1 MSALSHK
8 PTPIEAMPNFS
19 SWLNGPE
26 VFIKRDDCTGLALG
40 GNKARQLEFYMG
52 DAISKKA
59 DSIIITGAIQSNFV
73 RQAAAAA
80 RKLGMKIHIQL
91 EDRVN
96 KKDKLYMDSGNILLN
111 KLLGAEIYK
120 LPAGRDESE
129 ADDELD
135 KIADQVRSRGGKPY
149 VIHLGLNHP
158 PLGALGYVDA
168 AIEMLSQSERLN
180 LVFDAIVL
188 GSGSAATHSGFLTG
202 LRYKKSNIPIYG
214 ICVRR
219 PSDEQGTRVLQ
230 RVRQVEKMLKSK
242 QLVTKADINVDDKCL
257 GLGYGVVDNQVR
269 DALETVARTEGILLD
284 PVYTA
289 KVMAGLINL
298 TGEGVFKKGQ
308 RILFLHTGG
317 VPALF
322 GYANSLI

>member
-1 MSALSHK
+1 
-8 PTPIEAMPNFS
+8 
-19 SWLNGPE
+19 
-26 VFIKRDDCTGLALG
+26 
-40 GNKARQLEFYMG
+40 
-52 DAISKKA
+52 
-59 DSIIITGAIQSNFV
+59 
-73 RQAAAAA
+73 
-80 RKLGMKIHIQL
+80 
-91 EDRVN
+91 
-96 KKDKLYMDSGNILLN
+96 MDSGNVLLN